1 MTNTYTNTLGHT
13 TSYALAL
20 ASVPDDGV
28 LQAGSFPSRES
39 VIEAFLSRM
48 NSSHT
53 RRAYRRH
60 IEAALDVIGI
70 PLPFITGAALAKYRS
85 QLVSSTPAPSASQ
98 ALAALRSFF
107 GWCRKGH
114 VGISPLS
121 SDCIE
126 DALEMPR
133 THVEKPYD
141 ILTDTELSRL
151 MEAAPTVRD
160 RALIA
165 LMGGCGLR
173 VSEAVALDVED
184 VKRTG
189 VIHVRQGKGS
199 KDRVVPAPGSVLL
212 AVKRLVDENG
222 RQNGPLFLA
231 NDRASSK
238 RGTSRMTTRSASLA
252 LDRALAAA
260 GIDRRIS
267 PHSLRHTYA
276 IRFLRATKNVEA
288 LRNVLGHSSLTV
300 TSRYSAHIAIEEL
313 QKTVPELPQC

>member
-1 MTNTYTNTLGHT
+1 MTHSYTVTPELT
-13 TSYALAL
+13 QSYALSL

-28 LQAGSFPSRES
+28 LQAGSFPSREAI
-39 VIEAFLSRM
+39 VDAFLARM

-53 RRAYRRH
+53 RRAYARH
-60 IEAALDVIGI
+60 ITAALDVIAV

-126 DALEMPR
+126 DALEMPK

-165 LMGGCGLR
+165 LLAGCGLR
-173 VSEAVALDVED
+173 ISEVIALDVED
-184 VKRTG
+184 IKRNSTL
-189 VIHVRQGKGS
+189 HVRQGKGG
-199 KDRVVPAPGSVLL
+199 KDRVVPVPSTVLL
-212 AVKRLVDENG
+212 AIRTLVSETG

-231 NDRASSK
+231 SDRASST
-238 RGTSRMTTRSASLA
+238 RGASRMTTRGAALA

-267 PHSLRHTYA
+267 PHSLRHTFA

-313 QKTVPELPQC
+313 QKTVPELP